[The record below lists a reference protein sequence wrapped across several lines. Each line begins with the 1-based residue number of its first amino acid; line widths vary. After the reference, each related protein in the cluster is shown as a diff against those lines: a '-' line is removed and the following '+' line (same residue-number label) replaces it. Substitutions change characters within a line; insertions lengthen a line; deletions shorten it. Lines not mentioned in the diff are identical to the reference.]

1 MCCAMHRHAH
11 RAVRLIHR
19 FSIGM
24 TMCQRNRR
32 NRQKGQ
38 RRDKNYGLASESIGK
53 VTHTQLPNLLALT
66 DTECL
71 LLLLSR

>member
-1 MCCAMHRHAH
+1 
-11 RAVRLIHR
+11 
-19 FSIGM
+19 
-24 TMCQRNRR
+24 
-32 NRQKGQ
+32 
-38 RRDKNYGLASESIGK
+38 LASESIGK